1 MADTAFGSRQKV
13 WLLLCSVSSFYRMNS
28 VWSIRLVRALFLILF
43 ITLGVVAAM
52 GIEQPWWFGAVIG
65 GAAMGLL
72 VLLDML
78 FARFS
83 LRNFSHATFGLG
95 IGLFCAWLVTR
106 IGIFQL
112 GVFQR
117 MENLDDIRNVIEFL
131 VYVSFAFF
139 GVTFGLRSDRD
150 QFAFIIPY
158 MRFRQDGAEGEPL
171 LLDTNIIIDGR
182 IPQVVSTGFL
192 SGVLVVPRFVLDEL
206 QRLTESGD
214 SQKVMRGQRGLE
226 MMEKM
231 REMKGVQLSIHEDFA
246 TEDRQKSVDARLV
259 SLARQLN
266 ARLLTNDEN
275 LSKVARLRGIIVLSF
290 NDLVIALQP
299 QLNPGDELSLCLMKQ
314 GKDKHQA
321 VGYLADGTMIV
332 VNQAATLVGQTVD
345 VVISS
350 ALPTSAGRLIFAELK
365 R

>member
-1 MADTAFGSRQKV
+1 MH
-13 WLLLCSVSSFYRMNS
+13 S
-28 VWSIRLVRALFLILF
+28 VWSIRLVRALFLALF
-43 ITLGVVAAM
+43 IVIGIAVAL

-65 GAAMGLL
+65 GVSMGLL
-72 VLLDML
+72 IVLDMI

-117 MENLDDIRNVIEFL
+117 MENLDDVRNVTEFL
-131 VYVSFAFF
+131 IYVSFAFF

-158 MRFRQDGAEGEPL
+158 VRFRQDGAEGEPL

-182 IPQVVSTGFL
+182 IMQVVNTGFI
-192 SGVLVVPRFVLDEL
+192 SGALVVPRFVLEEL

-214 SQKVMRGQRGLE
+214 SQKVLRGRRGLE
-226 MMEKM
+226 VMEKM
-231 REMKGVQLSIHEDFA
+231 QGVSGLRLSIHEEM
-246 TEDRQKSVDARLV
+246 TVENRLQSVDVRLV

-275 LSKVARLRGIIVLSF
+275 LAKVSRLRGIPVLSF
-290 NDLVIALQP
+290 NDLVLALQP
-299 QLNPGDELSLCLMKQ
+299 QLNPGDELSLHLTRT
-314 GKDKHQA
+314 GKDKHLA
-321 VGYLADGTMIV
+321 VGYLVDGTMIV
-332 VNQAATLVGQTVD
+332 VNQAAAFVGQTVD
-345 VVISS
+345 VIISS
-350 ALPTSAGRLIFAELK
+350 ALPTSAGRLIFAEIK
-365 R
+365 H